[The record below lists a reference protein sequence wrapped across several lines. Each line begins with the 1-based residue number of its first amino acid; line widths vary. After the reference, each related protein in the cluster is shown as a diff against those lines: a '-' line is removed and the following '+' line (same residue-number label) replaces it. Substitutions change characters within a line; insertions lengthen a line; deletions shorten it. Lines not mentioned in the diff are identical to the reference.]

1 MPEWAFWIIFA
12 LAMLGVEATTGAF
25 VAIYFAVAAIDVV
38 GVPLAGQLA
47 AFAAVSVLGLVLTRN
62 TLARLAQRGPELRT
76 GVDAM
81 RGQIGVVTKAIDEF
95 EPGQVRV
102 GGDLWT
108 ARSFYEHEPIPVGR
122 RVEVVEVR
130 GVTALVIEAP
140 SPRSDLSLEEARP

>member
-1 MPEWAFWIIFA
+1 
-12 LAMLGVEATTGAF
+12 
-25 VAIYFAVAAIDVV
+25 
-38 GVPLAGQLA
+38 
-47 AFAAVSVLGLVLTRN
+47 VLTRN

-140 SPRSDLSLEEARP
+140 SPRSELSLEEARP